1 MYIMEEVHNNLI
13 KKFKCT
19 QCSMENNMLKWVS
32 SLNRCGFLCEYCWSR
47 FHKRM
52 AEIYFF

>member
-32 SLNRCGFLCEYCWSR
+32 SLNRCGFLCEYCWMR